1 MGDSHGLKEWFEDF
15 KKKKYAVPAGLLL
28 TAIVT
33 CAVLLTTYYMCFSY
47 AAVSVLAFGIPYY
60 FGLKS
65 IKKLA
70 IFGLALFLFLGL
82 AFGVYS
88 FYEWKGVEGKPVGSE
103 SGLLVNGTM
112 TKLDPDMFQYSVFIV
127 GGNGSEEVH
136 VVTESQWTESIKYN
150 NTLIPW
156 GPPTA
161 LGQLYVNN
169 TTLPKGVYFYY
180 FELNTGSEWLRSE
193 YGMGPINVSDGDFL
207 SAMLLSRILLVF
219 LNIALLYYILLG
231 LVYWS
236 KSSRK
241 RYEELRKDKEEKT
254 MPGKKEDESGQVEEK
269 FVCSEC
275 GAEVPPDATEC
286 PQCGEP
292 FEEEKETMIC
302 SSCGA
307 EVDRDAES
315 CWNCGKRFAN

>member
-1 MGDSHGLKEWFEDF
+1 MESSDGLKKWFEDF
-15 KKKKYAVPAGLLL
+15 KKTKYAVPISLIL
-28 TAIVT
+28 TFVIT
-33 CAVLLTTYYMCFSY
+33 CAVLVTTYYMCFSY
-47 AAVSVLAFGIPYY
+47 AAVSVIAFGIPYY

-70 IFGLALFLFLGL
+70 VFGITLFLFLGL

-88 FYEWKGVEGKPVGSE
+88 FYEWKGMEGKPVGSE
-103 SGLLVNGTM
+103 SGLLTNGTM
-112 TKLDPDMFQYSVFIV
+112 TRLDADTFQYSVFVV
-127 GGNGSEEVH
+127 GGNGSEEVR
-136 VVTESQWTESIKYN
+136 VVTESQWAESVTYN
-150 NTLIPW
+150 LTLVPL

-169 TTLPKGVYFYY
+169 TTLPEGLYFYH
-180 FELNTGSEWLRSE
+180 FELNAGSEWLKSD
-193 YGMGPINVSDGDFL
+193 YGIGPINISDGDFL
-207 SAMLLSRILLVF
+207 IAMLFSRIMLVF

-231 LVYWS
+231 LIYWS

-241 RYEELRKDKEEKT
+241 RYEEIKKEKEEPRT
-254 MPGKKEDESGQVEEK
+254 STKKEDEQVQAEEK

-302 SSCGA
+302 GSCGA
-307 EVDRDAES
+307 EVDSDAES